1 MNDFMTFYSISVPL
15 MSRVAPSDTYKVYK
29 SGSRVRIDTTLLG
42 FDNTSWKRGNRS
54 YIFTGDKDCAT
65 FIEIDRDLEEYSI
78 EQLRGVDEDIHGIAP
93 SKESIQF
100 RLSSPVVNTAVDFE
114 NISFERNK
122 SGLWGW
128 MRSGDKTESINGY
141 ECKVFSADNINFVTR
156 TRMDHLDEESSRAR
170 NSRTP
175 LGFVLG
181 ISDNPSPTTEEQ
193 NLAPPSPIHQTEQ
206 PVKAEEYF
214 TDTDLG
220 ERDVGRPKKITT
232 KVQKFKANLWLSDTF
247 PINLQSQVLPILNLM
262 SNVASP
268 HVNKLKDFIT
278 MQLPAGFP
286 VKIEIPLFHLI
297 NAVVTFSNC
306 MTLDNPVAQVTKV
319 EENDRVTVTIEDNVF
334 EIPTHYARS
343 GPDYRQINYDDDDEL
358 MQIAIQQSLLES
370 GTETE
375 EVNLWEALRSPSISP
390 GGYDD
395 QLQR

>member
-1 MNDFMTFYSISVPL
+1 

-65 FIEIDRDLEEYSI
+65 FIEIDRDSEEYSI
-78 EQLRGVDEDIHGIAP
+78 EQLRGVDEEIHGIVP

-128 MRSGDKTESINGY
+128 MRSGDKIESINGY

-156 TRMDHLDEESSRAR
+156 TRMDHLDEEASRAR

-181 ISDNPSPTTEEQ
+181 ISDNPSPTTEDQ

-286 VKIEIPLFHLI
+286 VSSCR
-297 NAVVTFSNC
+297 TS
-306 MTLDNPVAQVTKV
+306 
-319 EENDRVTVTIEDNVF
+319 
-334 EIPTHYARS
+334 
-343 GPDYRQINYDDDDEL
+343 
-358 MQIAIQQSLLES
+358 
-370 GTETE
+370 
-375 EVNLWEALRSPSISP
+375 
-390 GGYDD
+390 
-395 QLQR
+395 

>member
-1 MNDFMTFYSISVPL
+1 MNLLLVPL

-54 YIFTGDKDCAT
+54 YIFTGDKECST

-78 EQLRGVDEDIHGIAP
+78 EQLRGVDEEIHGIAP

-128 MRSGDKTESINGY
+128 MRSGDKIESINGY

-156 TRMDHLDEESSRAR
+156 TRMDHLDEEAARAR

-181 ISDNPSPTTEEQ
+181 ISENPSPTTEEQ
-193 NLAPPSPIHQTEQ
+193 NLAPPSPIHHNEQ
-206 PVKAEEYF
+206 PVKADEYF

-220 ERDVGRPKKITT
+220 ERDVGRSKKITT

-286 VKIEIPLFHLI
+286 VSIALFVFRKSNVSYFSPLF
-297 NAVVTFSNC
+297 T
-306 MTLDNPVAQVTKV
+306 
-319 EENDRVTVTIEDNVF
+319 
-334 EIPTHYARS
+334 
-343 GPDYRQINYDDDDEL
+343 G
-358 MQIAIQQSLLES
+358 
-370 GTETE
+370 
-375 EVNLWEALRSPSISP
+375 
-390 GGYDD
+390 
-395 QLQR
+395 